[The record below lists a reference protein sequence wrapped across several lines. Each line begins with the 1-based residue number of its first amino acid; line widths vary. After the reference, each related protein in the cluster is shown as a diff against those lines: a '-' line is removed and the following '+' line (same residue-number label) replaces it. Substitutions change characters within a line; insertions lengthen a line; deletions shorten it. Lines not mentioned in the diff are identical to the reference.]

1 MKFIEK
7 IYNYDNITPDKIDE
21 VTTRARAILINSN
34 DEVLMCYSNGLQ
46 HYEFPGGHLENNETL
61 EEGLKR

>member
-34 DEVLMCYSNGLQ
+34 DEVLMCYSNTFIGIAV
-46 HYEFPGGHLENNETL
+46 YFSKE
-61 EEGLKR
+61 